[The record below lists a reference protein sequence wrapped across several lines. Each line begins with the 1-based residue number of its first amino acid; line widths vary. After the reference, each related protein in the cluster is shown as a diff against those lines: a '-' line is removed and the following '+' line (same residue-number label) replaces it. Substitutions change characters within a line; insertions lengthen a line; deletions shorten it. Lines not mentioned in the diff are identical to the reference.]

1 MATVA
6 RAWRPRVE
14 WDDTTY
20 KESHMKRIALIAA
33 AVLAVP
39 AVFAQAYGSSTTT
52 APTTPMPAGAATSP
66 MPAGAATS
74 STDASVGSGGVAA
87 PAPDATNTTVSTVPM
102 KSPHLMPGGSM
113 VQHSSNTTTMGSGPG
128 STQTVTTTYW
138 ANVPSGVE
146 RRKDFQRWMALK

>member
-1 MATVA
+1 
-6 RAWRPRVE
+6 VE
-14 WDDTTY
+14 WDDTTN

-39 AVFAQAYGSSTTT
+39 AVFAQAYGSSTTAPTT
-52 APTTPMPAGAATSP
+52 ATTPMPAGAATSP
-66 MPAGAATS
+66 MPAGAAA
-74 STDASVGSGGVAA
+74 STDASVGSGGVVA
-87 PAPDATNTTVSTVPM
+87 PASASTSSNTTVSTVPM

-138 ANVPSGVE
+138 ANVPSGVD